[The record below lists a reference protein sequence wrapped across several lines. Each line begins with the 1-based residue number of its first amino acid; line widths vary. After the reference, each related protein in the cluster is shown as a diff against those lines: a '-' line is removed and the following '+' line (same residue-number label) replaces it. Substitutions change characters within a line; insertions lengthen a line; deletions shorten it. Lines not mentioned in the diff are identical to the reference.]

1 MIFQL
6 GRGLLNNG
14 YIPGQVFF
22 HMVQSRLTLVAFVKT
37 HRQHKTVSNIAAIL
51 KINYLTRR

>member
-14 YIPGQVFF
+14 YSPRQVFF
-22 HMVQSRLTLVAFVKT
+22 HMVQGRLTLVAFVKT
-37 HRQHKTVSNIAAIL
+37 HRIT
-51 KINYLTRR
+51 